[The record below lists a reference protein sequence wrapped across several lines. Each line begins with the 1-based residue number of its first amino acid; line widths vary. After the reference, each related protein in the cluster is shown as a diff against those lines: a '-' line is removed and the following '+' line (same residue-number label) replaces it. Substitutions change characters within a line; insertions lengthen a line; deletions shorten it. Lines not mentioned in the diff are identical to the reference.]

1 MKKISIGIIIVFLGI
16 IIALQLGIA
25 PLPDTDKS
33 IDLTEPM
40 KESLVYLE
48 ISNSRYEQYQP
59 WRQSPIAKDAG
70 YGCAVGP
77 YEILT
82 TAENVA
88 DATFL
93 QARRYAKNEWIP
105 ATVKVVDYEYNLCL
119 LTLDKTA
126 MSEPLTPLKFAEE
139 FPKGQ
144 QLETYWLSGGGHL
157 TSARSTLDRAEMRFS
172 NVSFVK
178 NLFYLATNTSRP
190 FGDGEVC
197 CNGKDVLGMACIGS
211 ESDSVIIPAESINRF
226 LTQAKEETYKGFG
239 CLGFET
245 FNLLDPT
252 MRSYLKMP
260 DDLKHGVYVS
270 AVYTL
275 GTGSKELKAGDVI
288 LSIDGQILNPYGRY
302 LHDEYDRIS
311 FENIILQKSGG
322 EAISFEIW
330 RDAQKQT
337 LDVIAANFKS
347 HQMLV
352 PYYLYGKQPEYVVTA
367 GFIFQQMTR
376 DFLAMWGEDWSGK
389 VPPHLLHYYRD
400 MMFKPTEDRQG
411 VVVLNYVLPA
421 EINLGY
427 QQLSRLV
434 VSTIN
439 NKKIESIQDIVDL
452 LTQDNGS
459 EFLVV
464 EFEMEAPKV
473 VIPRAQLDFEN
484 MKISQ
489 MYGIQTPYHIE

>member
-1 MKKISIGIIIVFLGI
+1 MKKLYMGIIVV
-16 IIALQLGIA
+16 LQLGVA
-25 PLPDTDKS
+25 PLLYAEKS

-40 KESLVYLE
+40 KQSLVYLE

-59 WRQSPIAKDAG
+59 WKQTPIAKDGG

-93 QARRYAKNEWIP
+93 QARRYAQNEFIP
-105 ATVKVVDYEYNLCL
+105 ATIKVVDYEYNLCL

-126 MSEPLTPLKFAEE
+126 MSEPLTPLKFTEK

-144 QLETYWLSGGGHL
+144 QLETYWLSSGGHL
-157 TSARSTLDRAEMRFS
+157 TNARSTLDRAEMRFS

-197 CNGKDVLGMACIGS
+197 CSDKNAIGMACLGTD
-211 ESDSVIIPAESINRF
+211 SDSVIIPSESINRF
-226 LTQAKEETYKGFG
+226 LKQAREETYKGFG
-239 CLGFET
+239 LVGFET

-252 MRSYLKMP
+252 MRTFLKMP
-260 DDLKHGVYVS
+260 TEIKNGVYVS
-270 AVYTL
+270 VVYTL
-275 GTGSKELKAGDVI
+275 GTGSKELKTGDVI
-288 LSIDGQILNPYGRY
+288 LSIDGQSLNPYGRY
-302 LHDEYDRIS
+302 QHPEYDRIS
-311 FENIILQKSGG
+311 FENIILLKSDGD
-322 EAISFEIW
+322 AIPFEIW
-330 RDAQKQT
+330 RDGQKKT
-337 LDVIAANFKS
+337 IDVIAENFKS
-347 HQMLV
+347 DQMLV
-352 PYYLYGKQPEYVVTA
+352 PYYLYGRQPEYLVTA

-376 DFLAMWGEDWSGK
+376 DFLAMWGDDWSGK

-400 MMFKPTEDRQG
+400 MAFKPTEARRG
-411 VVVLNYVLPA
+411 IVVLNYVLPA

-434 VSTIN
+434 VSSIN
-439 NKKIESIQDIVDL
+439 NNKIDTVQDIMDIL
-452 LTQDNGS
+452 RPDTGS

-464 EFEMEAPKV
+464 EFEMDAPKV
-473 VIPRAQLDFEN
+473 IIPRAQLEIKN
-484 MKISQ
+484 MKIAQ
-489 MYGIQTPYHIE
+489 MYGIQAPYHIE